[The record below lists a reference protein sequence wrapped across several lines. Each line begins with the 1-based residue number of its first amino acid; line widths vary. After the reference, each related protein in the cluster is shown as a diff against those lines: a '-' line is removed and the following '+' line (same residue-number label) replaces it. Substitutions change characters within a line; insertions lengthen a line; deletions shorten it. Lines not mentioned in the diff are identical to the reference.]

1 MEEKHVAL
9 LAYLL
14 SIVGAA
20 YVLFAR
26 RKEEF
31 AVYHAKQSLGL
42 GLLAIVILLIWGV
55 AGWLLSWIPYLGFI
69 FAVAAFALV
78 IAAYIGLL
86 IAWLFDM
93 KFALDERMQPV
104 PVVGGLIQR
113 FFP

>member
-1 MEEKHVAL
+1 MSRYIAF
-9 LAYLL
+9 LAYVF
-14 SIVGAA
+14 SVVGAA
-20 YVLFAR
+20 FVLVFR
-26 RKEEF
+26 RDDSF

-42 GLLAIVILLIWGV
+42 GLLAIAILLIWGV

-86 IAWLFDM
+86 IAWLFGM